1 VSTSITAPASRNAA
15 CPCGSGR
22 RYKDCHGALG
32 ARAESARV
40 AQPAA
45 SDLRERLHDALARQ
59 QAGDLAGAAARY
71 EAVLAQEPGNFDAL
85 HMLGV
90 VRLQQGE
97 LARARDLLER
107 AVALEPTMAA
117 AQVNLGLV
125 RDAERLRAA
134 EIDLCREVLPRLA
147 PLCAP
152 ADATLDA
159 RAPAD
164 VLVADRALD
173 LTLLARLVAGHRER
187 AHVHR
192 APPFVAGS
200 VARAAPPAIE
210 WLDFDDAMVVMLG
223 LDEPLALWGEPPPS
237 RARMLVVTRD
247 APELVHDRLR
257 ELSAQGRE
265 RVHVCYADAALARAV
280 GLPGTVL
287 ARGS

>member
-1 VSTSITAPASRNAA
+1 MSTSIIAPASRNAA

-22 RYKDCHGALG
+22 RYKDCHGALA
-32 ARAESARV
+32 ARGEV
-40 AQPAA
+40 AGFGQPAA

-59 QAGDLAGAAARY
+59 QAGDLAGAAPRY
-71 EAVLAQEPGNFDAL
+71 EEVLAREPRNFDAL

-90 VRLQQGE
+90 VRFQQDD
-97 LARARDLLER
+97 LARARQLLER
-107 AVALEPTMAA
+107 AVALEPTMPA

-134 EIDLCREVLPRLA
+134 EIDLCRKVLPRLS

-152 ADATLDA
+152 ADATCDDGS
-159 RAPAD
+159 PAD

-173 LTLLARLVAGHRER
+173 EAFLARLVAGRHDATR
-187 AHVHR
+187 VHR

-200 VARAAPPAIE
+200 VARAAPPPID
-210 WLDFDDAMVVMLG
+210 WLERDDCIVVMVG
-223 LDEPLALWGEPPPS
+223 QDEPLALWGEPPPS
-237 RARMLVVTRD
+237 RPRMLVVTRD

-265 RVHVCYADAALARAV
+265 RVHVRYADAAVARAI
-280 GLPGTVL
+280 GLTGTVL
-287 ARGS
+287 VTAP

>member
-1 VSTSITAPASRNAA
+1 MSTSIAAPASRNAA

-22 RYKDCHGALG
+22 RYKDCHGALA
-32 ARAESARV
+32 ARGESAGL
-40 AQPAA
+40 ALPPA

-59 QAGDLAGAAARY
+59 QAGDLAGAATRY
-71 EAVLAQEPGNFDAL
+71 EEILAREPRNFDAL

-90 VRLQQGE
+90 VRFQQDE

-107 AVALEPTMAA
+107 AVVLEPSMPA

-134 EIDLCREVLPRLA
+134 EVDLCRNVLPRLA

-152 ADATLDA
+152 ADARLDE

-164 VLVADRALD
+164 VLVADRGPD
-173 LTLLARLVAGHRER
+173 DTLLARVARRRHPAR
-187 AHVHR
+187 VHR

-200 VARAAPPAIE
+200 VARAAPPAVG
-210 WLDFDDAMVVMLG
+210 WLDTDEALVVMFG
-223 LDEPLALWGEPPPS
+223 LDEPLALWGEPPAS
-237 RARMLVVTRD
+237 RARVLVVTRD

-265 RVHVCYADAALARAV
+265 RVHVRYADAALRRAI
-280 GLPGTVL
+280 GLPGGVL
-287 ARGS
+287 GVVS

>member
-1 VSTSITAPASRNAA
+1 VSTSIAAPASRNAA

-22 RYKDCHGALG
+22 RYKDCHGALA
-32 ARAESARV
+32 ARGGHAGIG
-40 AQPAA
+40 QPPA

-71 EAVLAQEPGNFDAL
+71 EEVLALEPRNFDAL

-90 VRLQQGE
+90 VRFQQDE
-97 LARARDLLER
+97 LARARHLLER
-107 AVALEPTMAA
+107 AVALEPAMPA
-117 AQVNLGLV
+117 AQLNLGLV

-134 EIDLCREVLPRLA
+134 EIDLCRKVLPRLA

-152 ADATLDA
+152 VDA
-159 RAPAD
+159 RLDERLPAD
-164 VLVADRALD
+164 VLVADRGLD
-173 LTLLARLVAGHRER
+173 ETLLGRIVARCRYAAR
-187 AHVHR
+187 VHR
-192 APPFVAGS
+192 APAFLAGS

-210 WLDFDDAMVVMLG
+210 WLDSDEAMVVMLG
-223 LDEPLALWGEPPPS
+223 QDEPLALWGEPPAS

-257 ELSAQGRE
+257 ELSGQGRE
-265 RVHVCYADAALARAV
+265 RVHVRYADATLARAI

-287 ARGS
+287 AWAS